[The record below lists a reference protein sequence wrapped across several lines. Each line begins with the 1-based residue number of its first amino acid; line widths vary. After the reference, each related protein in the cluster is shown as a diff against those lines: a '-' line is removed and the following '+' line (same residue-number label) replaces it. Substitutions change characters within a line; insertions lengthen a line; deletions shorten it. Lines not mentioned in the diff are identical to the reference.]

1 MDQATRQQSLH
12 VRGTDFPRKQQQG
25 GWSQRRYQNR
35 ADERVRAFVSEVA
48 TEVQRE
54 LEAAR
59 VTALILAGEEQ
70 NTALFTEVVHQS
82 VRDQI
87 TGTIPLDIRA
97 SEAEIIEATLPI
109 AERAERER
117 ETELIGR
124 IENGAGPG
132 GGAVHGPDETLT
144 ALQTGQVMT
153 LAMNDDFRAPGW
165 VDYSFPMYGVGA
177 PPAAHPG
184 GGDPA
189 NMVPVALEQEVIRLA
204 LQTGA
209 EIEIVKSVVPTSV
222 LEDAEQ
228 LPDASAPAPRT
239 EAARRLDALGGV
251 GALLRYTLSDDQSTA
266 DL

>member
-1 MDQATRQQSLH
+1 
-12 VRGTDFPRKQQQG
+12 
-25 GWSQRRYQNR
+25 
-35 ADERVRAFVSEVA
+35 
-48 TEVQRE
+48 
-54 LEAAR
+54 
-59 VTALILAGEEQ
+59 
-70 NTALFTEVVHQS
+70 VHQS
-82 VRDQI
+82 VRDQVI
-87 TGTIPLDIRA
+87 GTIPLDIRA
-97 SEAEIIEATLPI
+97 SEAEIIEATLPV

-117 ETELIGR
+117 ETELIDR

-132 GGAVHGPDETLT
+132 GGAVRGPDEILT

-153 LAMNDDFRAPGW
+153 LAMNEDFTAPGW
-165 VDYSFPMYGVGA
+165 ADYSFPMYGVGA

-184 GGDPA
+184 GGHSA

-209 EIEIVKSVVPTSV
+209 ESEIVKSAVPNSV

-228 LPDASAPAPRT
+228 LPDASAPVPRT